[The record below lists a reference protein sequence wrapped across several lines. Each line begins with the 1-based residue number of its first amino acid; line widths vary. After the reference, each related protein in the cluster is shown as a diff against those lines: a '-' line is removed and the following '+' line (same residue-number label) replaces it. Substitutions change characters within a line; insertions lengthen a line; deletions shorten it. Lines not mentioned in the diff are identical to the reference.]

1 MNIQF
6 VHKPSYL
13 STNVHLGNAGA
24 GDDVKSKPTFPKID
38 YTPSKQFIIGAYNN
52 NIQPNQLGTLY
63 SNSDQ
68 LYYHSNNPINGNNWL
83 NNTGLNGNGGNRRSS
98 YKPNKWTPYD
108 LNDSK
113 IPDTYPNSQ
122 TFAYNN
128 NSEFIDGSVTR
139 SWPSYKFDN
148 ANSSSGGL
156 EQIPPRNEI
165 EVQQKMTDEE
175 YYAELGKLKDEMD

>member
-1 MNIQF
+1 MNIPFIQ
-6 VHKPSYL
+6 KPSYV
-13 STNVHLGNAGA
+13 SNNVHIGNSGA
-24 GDDVKSKPTFPKID
+24 GYNINKPTIPKID
-38 YTPSKQFIIGAYNN
+38 FNPPTDFIIGRYNN
-52 NIQPNQLGTLY
+52 NIQPTELSTLY
-63 SNSDQ
+63 CNSDK
-68 LYYHSNNPINGNNWL
+68 LYYHSNNPINGNNWI
-83 NNTGLNGNGGNRRSS
+83 NNRGLNGNGGNRGSF
-98 YKPNKWTPYD
+98 YKPNNWSPYD

-113 IPDTYPNSQ
+113 IPSTYPNSQ

-148 ANSSSGGL
+148 ANSSTGGL

-165 EVQQKMTDEE
+165 ELQQKMTDEE